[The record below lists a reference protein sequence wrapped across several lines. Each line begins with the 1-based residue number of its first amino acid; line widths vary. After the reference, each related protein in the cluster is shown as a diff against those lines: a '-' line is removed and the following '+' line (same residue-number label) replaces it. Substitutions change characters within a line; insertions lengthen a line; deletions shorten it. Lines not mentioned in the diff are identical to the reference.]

1 MRFLLFSDTVRAL
14 LITLLVSV
22 FNLSPLLGQDE
33 TRFVQL
39 GQDIAG
45 RDSLDSSGRSVSLSA
60 DGNRMAVGAPGA
72 MGVIAEESPGYV
84 GVYEWSEKTWVQLG
98 ENIIGEQAGDRSGWS
113 VSLSA
118 DGNRVAIGAPYY
130 QGVDGQRV
138 QGLVRIYEW
147 SGKNWVQIGRDIND
161 APRNG
166 RDRIGWNVAL
176 GAGGTRV
183 AIGSYRPDRT
193 TNSLSGVRI
202 YEQSGNSWNQLGETL
217 MWDTTGGYARF
228 NVSLS
233 IDGSR
238 VAIGAPHSVG
248 SAVGGTT
255 DGEVRIYEWS
265 ENRNRWRQI
274 GEAIGGVE
282 LGGRNAPES
291 GAGVSLSA
299 DGNRVAVGVRGTY
312 QTGPGHLR
320 IYEWSGSRWL
330 QIGEDIDG
338 ESNEAYGLS
347 VSLSANG
354 NRVATGGTGNGAGRV
369 YEWSGN
375 EWVQLG
381 QGVEGEAL
389 EEELLSVFKSSNLL
403 SLCANGDRIA
413 IGGWGIDG
421 VGPNAGLTR
430 VYSIQKQSVENIP
443 IRLTTTSLAVG
454 DKSLVIRF
462 PSASGKFYRIEES
475 ENLQNW
481 IVREFGVPGI
491 GANIERVV
499 PLSGPKLFLRVSEE

>member
-1 MRFLLFSDTVRAL
+1 MT
-14 LITLLVSV
+14 ILVSV
-22 FNLSPLLGQDE
+22 LNPFSLYGQDD

-45 RDSLDSSGRSVSLSA
+45 RDSLESSGRSVSLSA
-60 DGNRMAVGAPGA
+60 DGNRMAVGAPGF
-72 MGVIAEESPGYV
+72 GGGIAEESPGYV
-84 GVYEWSEKTWVQLG
+84 GVYEWSEKSWVQLG
-98 ENIIGEQAGDRSGWS
+98 ENIIGEQAGEWSGWS

-118 DGNRVAIGAPYY
+118 DGHRVAIGAPWNR
-130 QGVDGQRV
+130 GADGQSSAS
-138 QGLVRIYEW
+138 GLVRIYEW

-217 MWDTTGGYARF
+217 MWDTIGGWARF

-248 SAVGGTT
+248 SAVGRT

-291 GAGVSLSA
+291 GAGVCLSA

-338 ESNEAYGLS
+338 EPNEAYGLS
-347 VSLSANG
+347 VSLSASG

-389 EEELLSVFKSSNLL
+389 EDELLSVFRNSNFL

-413 IGGWGIDG
+413 IGGWKIDG
-421 VGPNAGLTR
+421 VGPTAGRTR
-430 VYSIQKQSVENIP
+430 VYSIRKKSVENIP

-454 DKSLVIRF
+454 DKSLVIHF

-481 IVREFGVPGI
+481 IIREFGVPGI

-499 PLSGPKLFLRVSEE
+499 PLSRPKLFLRVSEE